1 MNIYDKA
8 NEFEKSLRESD
19 VYKDLVEA
27 FENLEKNAES
37 KNLYKEF
44 IDTQSSFMQSM
55 QTGEQPSEEQLQSF
69 QQLQEKLVADE
80 NVSKLI
86 QAQQRLQVTIED
98 INKVIYKPLEELFNK
113 YEK

>member
-8 NEFEKSLRESD
+8 NEFERALRESD
-19 VYKDLVEA
+19 VYKELVAA
-27 FENLEKNAES
+27 FENLEQNAES
-37 KNLYKEF
+37 KALYKEF
-44 IDTQSSFMQSM
+44 IDTQNSFMQSM
-55 QTGEQPSEEQLQSF
+55 QTGEQPTEEQMQSF

-113 YEK
+113 YEQ